1 MDVDIETAKA
11 LAGFPEVVTLA
22 VAAAQDAKG
31 IEITAL
37 DTAQAFPLCD
47 CFLIVSGRSDR
58 HVQGIANKIRSTL
71 ADNRIKPISVEGLER
86 GQWVLLDYGNVLIH
100 VFYAPERERY
110 NLETLWVG
118 AKKITIPDDS
128 DEFFAA

>member
-1 MDVDIETAKA
+1 MDVDIETTKA
-11 LAGFPEVVTLA
+11 LAEFPEVVTLA
-22 VAAAQDAKG
+22 VEAAQEAKG
-31 IEITAL
+31 FDITAL
-37 DTAQAFPLCD
+37 DIAEAFPLCD

-58 HVQGIANKIRSTL
+58 HVQGIANKIRSSL
-71 ADNRIKPISVEGLER
+71 ADHKIKPISVEGLDR

-100 VFYAPERERY
+100 VFYAAERERY

-118 AKKITIPDDS
+118 AKKITIPDNV